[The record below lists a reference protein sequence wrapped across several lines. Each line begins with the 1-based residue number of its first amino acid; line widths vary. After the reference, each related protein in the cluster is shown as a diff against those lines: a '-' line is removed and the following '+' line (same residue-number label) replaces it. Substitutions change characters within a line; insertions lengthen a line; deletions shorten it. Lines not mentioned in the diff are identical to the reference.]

1 MSRASDSLPTT
12 AYDPPSTRREP
23 GLEGPPEEGAGGA
36 REIPAYGAEGV
47 GVAASHGLHVQ
58 RVLGRVRGAEAGP
71 TLVLVAG
78 LHGNE
83 PAGVEGL
90 RRVFAALAAG
100 AGLRGEAVGLAGNLA
115 ALVDRKRYLREDLNR
130 MWRRDRL
137 ELVRSAA
144 EEGIA
149 LEAEEAELAALD
161 AALSRVIAE
170 ARGPVVVL
178 DLHTTSAGGPS
189 FGVLEDT
196 LANRDLAFELPA
208 PMVLGLEEEIAG
220 IMTHH
225 LAERG
230 YVTLGFEAGQ
240 HDDPASSDRAEAA
253 AWIALEAAGVL
264 PEGRAEVARSR
275 RRLAAESR
283 GLPPVAE
290 VRHRHAIAPG
300 DDFEMAPGFRNFER
314 VEAGQTLAW
323 DRHGPVTAPE
333 TGLLLMPLYQR
344 QGDDGFF
351 VVRRVRPV
359 WLGLSRVLRRLHL
372 ERLLSVLPGVRRHPE
387 LSGSFLVDRRVARW
401 AALELFHLLGF
412 RRRGPAGERY
422 LVMTRRLERSSDDTE
437 GFRLD

>member
-1 MSRASDSLPTT
+1 VSRTSDSMPTT
-12 AYDPPSTRREP
+12 VSDAPPRRPAPPASLADGGPGEP
-23 GLEGPPEEGAGGA
+23 HGSGGA
-36 REIPAYGAEGV
+36 RSTATGPG
-47 GVAASHGLHVQ
+47 GLRVE
-58 RVLGRVRGAEAGP
+58 RVLGRVRGAAPGP

-115 ALVDRKRYLREDLNR
+115 ALAERKRYLREDLNR

-137 ELVRSAA
+137 ELVRGAA
-144 EEGIA
+144 GEGIV
-149 LEAEEAELAALD
+149 LEAEEAELAGLD

-196 LANRDLAFELPA
+196 LANRELAFELPT
-208 PMVLGLEEEIAG
+208 PLVLGLEEEIPG

-225 LAERG
+225 LADRG
-230 YVTLGFEAGQ
+230 YVTVGFEAGQ
-240 HDDPASSDRAEAA
+240 HDDPASAGRAEAA

-264 PEGRAEVARSR
+264 PERRPEVDRSR
-275 RRLAAESR
+275 RRLAGDSR
-283 GLPPVAE
+283 GLPQVAE
-290 VRHRHAIAPG
+290 IRHRHAIGPG
-300 DDFEMAPGFRNFER
+300 DGFRMAPGFRNFEP

-323 DRHGPVTAPE
+323 DRRGPVHAPE
-333 TGLLLMPLYQR
+333 AGLLLMPLYQA

-351 VVRRVRPV
+351 LVRPV
-359 WLGLSRVLRRLHL
+359 RRAWLELSRVLRRLRL
-372 ERLLSVLPGVRRHPE
+372 ERLLPALPGVRRHPE
-387 LSGSFLVDRRVARW
+387 LAGSFLVDRNVARW

-422 LVMTRRLERSSDDTE
+422 LVLTRRRE
-437 GFRLD
+437 G